1 MLEPS
6 RLKNYEK
13 NARTHSNEQIE
24 QIIKSIKD
32 YGFNVP
38 VEVNPD
44 FVILSGHARVMAAT
58 KMGLE
63 KIPVVIH
70 KHLTQES
77 KQKGYI
83 LAANKIAMNAGWD
96 DGILTDEL
104 RTLMDDPDFDMEST
118 GFGLDELS
126 AMFPPE
132 DPVRFADAD
141 DIPETPAEP
150 KTKLGDIWLLGN
162 HRLMCGDSTNMDT
175 VNKLIEREINDP
187 KTFVLITDPPYGIK
201 RDKGFGGFGGFGK
214 PIKRRSYDNG
224 GWDDEIPPQHFF
236 DQVLQFSHKALI
248 FGGNFFA
255 HFLPPSKHWIVWDK
269 KNTMPSF
276 GDAELIWTNIPRDSV
291 KIKPYT
297 YNGLIGKEK
306 ERFHPTQKPVALIE
320 DLIQEYTL
328 PKETVIDLFGG
339 SGSTLIAC
347 EILNRN
353 CYMMELDP
361 IYCDVI
367 VQRWE
372 NFTGKRATL
381 DLSCTRE

>member
-1 MLEPS
+1 MNITMLEPS

-13 NARTHSNEQIE
+13 NARTHSDEQIE

-70 KHLTQES
+70 EHLTQES

-104 RTLMDDPDFDMEST
+104 RTLMDDPEFDMEST
-118 GFGLDELS
+118 GFDLDELA
-126 AMFPPE
+126 AMFPPPEPIRFSDE
-132 DPVRFADAD
+132 DDV
-141 DIPETPAEP
+141 PETPAEP
-150 KTKLGDIWLLGN
+150 KTKPGDIWVLGN
-162 HRLMCGDSTNMDT
+162 HRLMCGDSTSIDAVERLMDGI
-175 VNKLIEREINDP
+175 KADMI
-187 KTFVLITDPPYGIK
+187 FTDPPYGMNYSGRGKNTSHKILNDDIDPTEFYNLMPEIEERYIWGRVENYAHLLTK
-201 RDKGFGGFGGFGK
+201 PRDVIVWKKNGFGMGSGYRGQYEVCFYYGNFKG
-214 PIKRRSYDNG
+214 SDSDV
-224 GWDDEIPPQHFF
+224 WEIPK
-236 DQVLQFSHKALI
+236 DISYI
-248 FGGNFFA
+248 
-255 HFLPPSKHWIVWDK
+255 
-269 KNTMPSF
+269 
-276 GDAELIWTNIPRDSV
+276 
-291 KIKPYT
+291 
-297 YNGLIGKEK
+297 
-306 ERFHPTQKPVALIE
+306 HPTQKPTALAERAIKNSN
-320 DLIQEYTL
+320 
-328 PKETVIDLFGG
+328 PKTVIDLFGG

-347 EILNRN
+347 EKLNRK
-353 CYMMELDP
+353 CFMMELDP

-372 NFTGKRATL
+372 NFTGKRAVL